1 MAMDISWNPFA
12 SAGRPS
18 KFSKLALEPRRFPPV
33 PDSVVE
39 QTDSGE
45 KRETPSVLGRRS
57 LACVP
62 IFKAAGF
69 AGLPSFPSAGPAS
82 ALLELPPIIF
92 PTARKD

>member
-1 MAMDISWNPFA
+1 MDMSWNAFA

-18 KFSKLALEPRRFPPV
+18 KFSKLPLEPRWFPPV

-39 QTDSGE
+39 HTDRGE

-57 LACVP
+57 LARVP
-62 IFKAAGF
+62 IFKAAVF

-82 ALLELPPIIF
+82 APLELPPFIF
-92 PTARKD
+92 PEVRKD